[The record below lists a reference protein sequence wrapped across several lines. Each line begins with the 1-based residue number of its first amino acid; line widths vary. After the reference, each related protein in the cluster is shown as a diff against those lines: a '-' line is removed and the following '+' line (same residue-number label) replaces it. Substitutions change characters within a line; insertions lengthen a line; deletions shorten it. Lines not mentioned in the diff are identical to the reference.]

1 MRRVGWQPKGCLRK
15 RSKGRVGQGQ
25 VERQGRPCRG
35 RYEPRGGDEAGGS
48 PQGRERRQARSGLQ
62 GCNREVRRA
71 RRRRQRCV
79 REQREGAI
87 RQVLRSRQ
95 VSPAAFGCGRREE
108 SGIAARVVFS
118 PAVLT
123 EPTVVGAIWPSS
135 RWLFREGKRLHNS
148 TCAPSLPASATNAQ
162 TINDYR
168 VDFGAEPLS

>member
-1 MRRVGWQPKGCLRK
+1 MRRLGWQPKGCLRK

-48 PQGRERRQARSGLQ
+48 PQGRERRQTRSGLQ

-71 RRRRQRCV
+71 RRCRQRCV
-79 REQREGAI
+79 REQRKGAI

-108 SGIAARVVFS
+108 SCIAARVVFP
-118 PAVLT
+118 PAVFLSGAARRLPRVVPTDADFRTTSRTRGESPKQTPGFCCT
-123 EPTVVGAIWPSS
+123 E
-135 RWLFREGKRLHNS
+135 F
-148 TCAPSLPASATNAQ
+148 
-162 TINDYR
+162 
-168 VDFGAEPLS
+168 